1 MSIVELPVIQGG
13 VSLAEAY
20 ETLKVSGKSGL
31 VVVSSD
37 GPRLFHAGALE
48 LQLPHGPG
56 LPMQELAGGH
66 WLPEAA
72 RAAGELTEGEPNLF
86 IVRMAGG
93 KAAIGGL
100 LEDAARNLNFG
111 VRVYSCS
118 LYPTIHTYT
127 AMQYRALP
135 IVGGVRYCTT
145 KDGGVVK

>member
-1 MSIVELPVIQGG
+1 MSIVELPVIQEG

-37 GPRLFHAGALE
+37 GPRLFHADTLG
-48 LQLPHGPG
+48 LQLPHGAG
-56 LPMQELAGGH
+56 LPVQDVAGGH

-72 RAAGELTEGEPNLF
+72 RPAGELTEGEANLF
-86 IVRMAGG
+86 IAGMAGG
-93 KAAIGGL
+93 KAVIGGL
-100 LEDAARNLNFG
+100 LEDASHNLNFA

-118 LYPTIHTYT
+118 LYPIIHTYT

-135 IVGGVRYCTT
+135 VRCRNGV
-145 KDGGVVK
+145 